1 VVHSAH
7 TCSGHEPLLVRRRK
21 ASCDLLVSE
30 ADLAIMVGNDVLLWQ
45 NPAIEVADAHAA
57 TFIVIAKTHTHHLQ
71 GVLLVGQRKY
81 TFLQVYHRSKEAEAA
96 KTQTL

>member
-7 TCSGHEPLLVRRRK
+7 TCSGLKPLLVRRWK
-21 ASCDLLVSE
+21 AGYDFLVSE
-30 ADLAIMVGNDVLLWQ
+30 ADIAIIVGNNVLLWQ
-45 NPAIEVADAHAA
+45 NPAIEVADAHVA
-57 TFIVIAKTHTHHLQ
+57 TLIVIAKIHTHHLQ

-96 KTQTL
+96 KYQTL